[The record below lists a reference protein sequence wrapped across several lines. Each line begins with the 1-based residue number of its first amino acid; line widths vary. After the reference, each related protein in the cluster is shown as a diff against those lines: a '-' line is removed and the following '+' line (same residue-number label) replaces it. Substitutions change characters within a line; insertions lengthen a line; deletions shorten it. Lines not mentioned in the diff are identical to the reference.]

1 MRIDHGAIF
10 NQPDLLETNDEPEV
24 ETVTYF
30 ATATR
35 TGKQWIATA
44 RDLPGGRTVQ
54 AQGASWREVKRNM
67 ADLVFEIHND
77 DASIGALHL
86 VPADPDA
93 EAALKDVVAA
103 RSARVLAEQA
113 EREAVRHAVRL
124 LIDQGWSTRDIG
136 SALLLSHQRV
146 SQIAPRA
153 TTQKL

>member
-1 MRIDHGAIF
+1 ME
-10 NQPDLLETNDEPEV
+10 NSDESEV

-35 TGKQWIATA
+35 TGKQWTATT

-54 AQGASWREVKRNM
+54 AQGASWREVKRNV
-67 ADLVFEIHND
+67 ADLIFEVHND
-77 DASIGALHL
+77 DSSIGALHL

-93 EAALKDVVAA
+93 AAALKDVIAA

-113 EREAVRHAVRL
+113 ERDTVRHAVRL
-124 LIDQGWSTRDIG
+124 LIGQGWSTRDIG

-146 SQIAPRA
+146 SQLAPRA
-153 TTQKL
+153 TT